1 VKNIAPV
8 VLFVAL
14 LPRLADA
21 QQTDHDFP
29 RTYLFAA
36 PGLAT
41 PGSSATLGLGGG
53 IEAPSTPAFLGYSME
68 VSYLAPVHQF
78 GDGRGLLCFDASHF
92 VRLSKKHFRIEPFIE
107 AGYTRAFGPG
117 SANLANFGGGF
128 NYWIHPDSGIRIEF
142 RDHIQPGTLVRHFPQ
157 FRVAYVFEMGD

>member
-1 VKNIAPV
+1 MKNIAPV

-107 AGYTRAFGPG
+107 AGYTRELMCARTIAVYEELLFPEPVAA
-117 SANLANFGGGF
+117 SV
-128 NYWIHPDSGIRIEF
+128 F
-142 RDHIQPGTLVRHFPQ
+142 RPEAVPASI
-157 FRVAYVFEMGD
+157 

>member
-1 VKNIAPV
+1 MKNIAPV

-78 GDGRGLLCFDASHF
+78 GDGRGLLCFVTGFIPIRESGSNSAIIFNRGRSCAIS
-92 VRLSKKHFRIEPFIE
+92 LSFELLMSLR
-107 AGYTRAFGPG
+107 
-117 SANLANFGGGF
+117 
-128 NYWIHPDSGIRIEF
+128 WVIR
-142 RDHIQPGTLVRHFPQ
+142 TL
-157 FRVAYVFEMGD
+157 FE